1 MNHGFSVLVSRRCS
15 AAPSPTPHSSPRHT
29 HCDHHRVRS
38 RVPHP
43 HRHPSP
49 LAVCVV
55 FASVLSWLGI
65 FLGYSTSW
73 FLVRATR
80 WFASMMLVFAVLS
93 FRRFAKSNYRL
104 LMAESKTKPTNA
116 SVDGFLA
123 TVIDDRRRVDAI
135 ALDEM
140 IRTIARLSPVMWGAS
155 IVGYGSRTFQGAAGV
170 AEWPL
175 VGFSPRKAN
184 LVLYLSQ
191 TLDDVMFEDLG
202 KHRRGV
208 GCLYV
213 SRLADVDINV
223 LGLIIRESVRN
234 IGA

>member
-1 MNHGFSVLVSRRCS
+1 LV
-15 AAPSPTPHSSPRHT
+15 
-29 HCDHHRVRS
+29 V
-38 RVPHP
+38 
-43 HRHPSP
+43 
-49 LAVCVV
+49 
-55 FASVLSWLGI
+55 
-65 FLGYSTSW
+65 
-73 FLVRATR
+73 
-80 WFASMMLVFAVLS
+80 
-93 FRRFAKSNYRL
+93 
-104 LMAESKTKPTNA
+104 AESKTKPTNA

-123 TVIDDRRRVDAI
+123 AVTDDRRRADAI

-140 IRTIARLSPVMWGAS
+140 IRTTTRLSPVMWGAS

-184 LVLYLSQ
+184 LVLYLNQ
-191 TLDDVMFEDLG
+191 TLDEAMFEDLG

-213 SRLADVDINV
+213 SRLADVDNNV

-234 IGA
+234 IGT